1 MMKDVSLAKSG
12 VTGEKLY
19 YKVQDFVYDDVL
31 FQYCQHK
38 KVHKFIFSKSF
49 ENNYMNIFWI
59 DFGLCGVF
67 YRPKYNGY
75 PYYGNSPL
83 KY

>member
-38 KVHKFIFSKSF
+38 KVHKLIVSKSF
-49 ENNYMNIFWI
+49 ENNYMTF
-59 DFGLCGVF
+59 
-67 YRPKYNGY
+67 
-75 PYYGNSPL
+75 SE
-83 KY
+83 

>member
-1 MMKDVSLAKSG
+1 MMKDVSLTKSG

-49 ENNYMNIFWI
+49 ENNYMTF
-59 DFGLCGVF
+59 
-67 YRPKYNGY
+67 
-75 PYYGNSPL
+75 SE
-83 KY
+83 

>member
-1 MMKDVSLAKSG
+1 VDLCEKKAPWGSLTMMKDVSLAKSG

-49 ENNYMNIFWI
+49 ENNYMTF
-59 DFGLCGVF
+59 
-67 YRPKYNGY
+67 
-75 PYYGNSPL
+75 SE
-83 KY
+83 